1 MGLQSNMKRLTLL
14 LVTGLVLCAWNNAQS
29 QVGSVARI
37 SLGLAG
43 AEPNGDSHSALRNA
57 ATYGQRISADGR
69 YVTYASSA
77 SNLVPGDTNG
87 VADVFVFDRQLL
99 LTARVSVATGGAQA
113 NGSSDEPAISDD
125 GRVVVFTSTA
135 SNLASGDTNG
145 LMDVYARDLVTGI
158 TTRISTSTN
167 GTQGNSDSYLACVSG
182 NGQYVAFQSWASNL
196 VSSDTNGTADVLLKD
211 RTSGTTTVVSVS
223 SAGTRANNWCSP
235 PSMSADGRYV
245 TFFSWATNLVS
256 GDTNATLDGFLRDR
270 QTGTTSRISLTST
283 GGQANGEC
291 WWPSV
296 SDDGRYVFFDA
307 LATNLVPG
315 DTNGSWDVFVR
326 DRQTST
332 TRRISVSSA
341 GAEAAGYSVLPSASA
356 DGRYVA
362 FRSSAANLVPQD
374 WNGSDDIFVHDIFT
388 SITTR
393 HSMTFDGFQANANCE
408 MATMSPD
415 GRFIAYESTASN
427 LVSVDANSFRDVF
440 VRQIRETLPANDTID
455 IDFSQNSLP
464 RASLSGILLG
474 MDPVSPQD
482 GVISPLRPSMW
493 RGGSWILQRALGFGS
508 RYSLLMSED
517 YGYPNSNYGG
527 RGAPWLNWTAYE
539 SFVRD
544 LARQHIGQPVY
555 WEPWNEPD
563 ISEFW
568 TGTMAQYYEL
578 YARTYRVLRQ
588 ELGPN
593 VMVGGPSLA
602 FSKRESIRSFL
613 DYCVSQSVEVNFLA
627 CHDLDID
634 DDIPSLK
641 TRLVD
646 RRASFLD
653 NIAYSSLDLREIH
666 SNEFI
671 GPSAKYQP
679 AENLAY
685 LAQGELGGADA
696 ACKGAWW
703 DDIGESTAHNRTLAG
718 LVTRQTYQPRSG
730 WWLFKT
736 YSDGVNG
743 RTTST
748 STNPAIT
755 SLASRISDTPQTGQV
770 LIGYYNRFNSN
781 FGSRSVRVNANQL
794 SAISGGFGGIC
805 KVDTYLID
813 NLGEAPVLSLSTMS
827 TQILPVAQDSV
838 SFEVPNIGLHQ
849 VVLAKLRPATVP
861 VSGTVML
868 GDYQGDVS
876 SQSIDIQIRQGS
888 QVIEELVDVPLSSGG
903 QFAAS
908 VSYMG
913 TFVVAIKSSHWL
925 RKATSPMSIGQNGT
939 SGVAL
944 SLINGDIDAD
954 NENSIG
960 DFAIL
965 SQSYGSSIGDPSWTA
980 SADLNG
986 DETIDIADFAVLSAN
1001 YGLSGD

>member
-1 MGLQSNMKRLTLL
+1 MNRLAVL
-14 LVTGLVLCAWNNAQS
+14 LVVGICLGSGITAHS
-29 QVGSVARI
+29 QVGSVSRI
-37 SLGLAG
+37 SRGLAG
-43 AEPNGDSHSALRNA
+43 AEPNGDSHSASRNM

-69 YVTYASSA
+69 YVTFASAA

-87 VADVFVFDRQLL
+87 AADVFVFDRQLST
-99 LTARVSVATGGAQA
+99 TARVSVGTGGAQA

-125 GRVVVFTSTA
+125 GRVVIFTSTA

-145 LMDVYARDLVTGI
+145 LMDVFARDLVSGI
-158 TTRISTSTN
+158 TTRVSTSTN
-167 GTQGNSDSYLACVSG
+167 GTQGNADSYLACVSG
-182 NGQYVAFQSWASNL
+182 DGRYVAFQSWASNL
-196 VSSDTNGTADVLLKD
+196 VSSDTNGTADVFLRD
-211 RTSGTTTVVSVS
+211 RNAGTTTLMSVS
-223 SAGTRANNWCSP
+223 SSGTRANDWCSP
-235 PSMSADGRYV
+235 PSMSSDGRYI

-256 GDTNATLDGFLRDR
+256 GDTNAMLDGFVRDR
-270 QTGTTSRISLTST
+270 QAGTTSRVSLTNT

-291 WWPSV
+291 WWPSI
-296 SDDGRYVFFDA
+296 SDDGRYVFFDS

-315 DTNGSWDVFVR
+315 DTNGGWDVFVR

-332 TRRISVSSA
+332 TRRVSVSSS
-341 GAEAAGYSVLPSASA
+341 GAEATGHSVLPSASA

-362 FRSSAANLVPQD
+362 FRSTATNLVPDQGFGD
-374 WNGSDDIFVHDIFT
+374 WNGCDDIFVHDLIT
-388 SITTR
+388 GTTTR
-393 HSMTFDGFQANANCE
+393 HSMTFDGFQANANCYL
-408 MATMSPD
+408 ATMSPD

-427 LVSVDANSFRDVF
+427 LVSGDTNGFRDVF
-440 VRQIRETLPANDTID
+440 VRQIRESLPATDTID
-455 IDFSQNSLP
+455 IDFGEDSSP

-474 MDPVSPQD
+474 MDPVNPQD
-482 GVISPLRPSMW
+482 GVITPLRPSMW
-493 RGGSWILQRALGFGS
+493 RGGSWILQRALSLGS

-539 SFVRD
+539 SFVRN
-544 LARQHIGQPVY
+544 LARQHVGQAIY

-563 ISEFW
+563 YYEFW

-578 YARTYRVLRQ
+578 YARTYRILRQ

-602 FSKRESIRSFL
+602 LSNRESIKSFL
-613 DYCVSQSVEVNFLA
+613 DYCVSQSVEVNFLT

-634 DDIPSLK
+634 DDIPSLA
-641 TRLVD
+641 TRLND
-646 RRASFLD
+646 RRTSFLE
-653 NIAYSSLDLREIH
+653 NPAYSSLDLREIH

-730 WWLFKT
+730 WWVFKS
-736 YSDGVNG
+736 YADGVNG
-743 RTTST
+743 RIAST
-748 STNPAIT
+748 STNPSVAT
-755 SLASRISDTPQTGQV
+755 LASRTSDTPQTGQV
-770 LIGYYNRFNSN
+770 MIGYFNRFNSN
-781 FGSRSVRVNANQL
+781 LGSRSVQVNANQL
-794 SAISGGFGGIC
+794 SAISGAFRGIC
-805 KVDTYLID
+805 KVETYLID
-813 NLGEAPVLSLSTMS
+813 NLGEAQVLSLPTLG
-827 TQILPVAQDSV
+827 TQFLPVDQNSV
-838 SFEVPNIGLHQ
+838 SFEVPSIGLHQ

-868 GDYQGDVS
+868 EDYQGDVS

-903 QFAAS
+903 QFSAS

-913 TFVVAIKSSHWL
+913 AFAIAIKSSHWL
-925 RKATSPMSIGQNGT
+925 RKASSPINIGQNGA
-939 SGVAL
+939 SGVNL
-944 SLINGDIDAD
+944 SLTNGDIDAD
-954 NENSIG
+954 NETSIG
-960 DFAIL
+960 DYAVL
-965 SQSYGSSIGDPSWTA
+965 SQSYGSSIGDPLWTA
-980 SADLNG
+980 NADLNG
-986 DETIDIADFAVLSAN
+986 DETIDIADYAVLSAN